1 MAEVTDTFGTDNAA
15 RPFGGDEMVEL
26 VDVEC
31 RTAVIDKSADA
42 IFFHFTAFGM
52 VVMMVG
58 MALFVL
64 MFLFIMVM
72 MVVCFPLFF
81 LGDLPLYSPNPSGG
95 GGSTFKVEKA
105 GADNLVQIH
114 VGVIAFYDF
123 GTGLQGADNLFD
135 AFQLFRLHFC
145 DFVQQDDVAELNLLD
160 NEVFDIFVVNVFAG

>member
-1 MAEVTDTFGTDNAA
+1 MPDGGNRQKCRCHILPLHRF
-15 RPFGGDEMVEL
+15 RYGGD
-26 VDVEC
+26 
-31 RTAVIDKSADA
+31 
-42 IFFHFTAFGM
+42 
-52 VVMMVG
+52 G